1 MKNIIIFLQ
10 TKKNDQYNIN
20 DKISIFI
27 ENYKEDD
34 KLLILRDNDKKYN
47 FKDNKLEIIE
57 YKEKQFNFCNIVN
70 IIKNYDMFLYSD
82 DTYDILQISKIY
94 KDIIKIGNNLSYL
107 DIIYFNKLENFSG
120 ETELLKYYGLDLI
133 KSKYN
138 YQEDMYHKYEL
149 MKQIFTIKDN
159 PYENKFKKKDYINY
173 YNKLYDFEYK
183 FKFEPSLVKTSVITK
198 NENYFIFK
206 NKTYENSISINILD
220 DYCSYYLNYEIN
232 RVFYK
237 EIRSKYIN
245 NIKNLTIVTGYLKL
259 PHKRPPKKNTND
271 QIYEY
276 MDKCSKTL
284 SIDQNMVIFISEDIY
299 EDVYNFR
306 KNLNLLDKTKI
317 IKIDLSYLYK
327 YESINELK
335 TITERNIKP
344 YNDPYYILA
353 VNTRYKYMKE
363 SIENNYFDND
373 YFCWLDFSASH
384 IVDINENFKFNIK
397 NDEQIRVGWIARM
410 DKEKNF
416 VFNHKALGGGVFGGY
431 KNTLLEFIKIHD
443 KEFNKLL
450 EKGYMINDDRLLFFI
465 YEKYPDMFNLYF
477 SSYKNLVNKFN

>member
-173 YNKLYDFEYK
+173 YNKLY
-183 FKFEPSLVKTSVITK
+183 
-198 NENYFIFK
+198 
-206 NKTYENSISINILD
+206 SI
-220 DYCSYYLNYEIN
+220 
-232 RVFYK
+232 
-237 EIRSKYIN
+237 
-245 NIKNLTIVTGYLKL
+245 
-259 PHKRPPKKNTND
+259 
-271 QIYEY
+271 
-276 MDKCSKTL
+276 
-284 SIDQNMVIFISEDIY
+284 
-299 EDVYNFR
+299 
-306 KNLNLLDKTKI
+306 
-317 IKIDLSYLYK
+317 
-327 YESINELK
+327 
-335 TITERNIKP
+335 
-344 YNDPYYILA
+344 
-353 VNTRYKYMKE
+353 
-363 SIENNYFDND
+363 
-373 YFCWLDFSASH
+373 
-384 IVDINENFKFNIK
+384 
-397 NDEQIRVGWIARM
+397 
-410 DKEKNF
+410 
-416 VFNHKALGGGVFGGY
+416 
-431 KNTLLEFIKIHD
+431 
-443 KEFNKLL
+443 
-450 EKGYMINDDRLLFFI
+450 
-465 YEKYPDMFNLYF
+465 
-477 SSYKNLVNKFN
+477 